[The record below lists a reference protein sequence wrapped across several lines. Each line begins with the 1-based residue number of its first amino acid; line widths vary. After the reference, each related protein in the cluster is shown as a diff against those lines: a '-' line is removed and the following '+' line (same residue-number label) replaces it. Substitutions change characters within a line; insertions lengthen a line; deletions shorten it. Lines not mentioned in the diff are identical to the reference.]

1 MKHLTIAAL
10 LLATPALAQPAG
22 PQAPSDR
29 AMAAAGNQM
38 LLQALDGQE
47 KAMAALLDAKQQTQ
61 QAQAQLAQVT
71 RERDEARAELAKVKA
86 VPKKP

>member
-1 MKHLTIAAL
+1 MKRLTIAAL

-47 KAMAALLDAKQQTQ
+47 KATAALLDAKQQVQ

>member
-1 MKHLTIAAL
+1 
-10 LLATPALAQPAG
+10 
-22 PQAPSDR
+22 
-29 AMAAAGNQM
+29 
-38 LLQALDGQE
+38 
-47 KAMAALLDAKQQTQ
+47 MAALLDAKQQTQ

>member
-1 MKHLTIAAL
+1 MKRLTIAAL

-22 PQAPSDR
+22 TQVPSDR

-38 LLQALDGQE
+38 LLQALDSEE
-47 KAMAALLDAKQQTQ
+47 KATAALLDAKQQVQ